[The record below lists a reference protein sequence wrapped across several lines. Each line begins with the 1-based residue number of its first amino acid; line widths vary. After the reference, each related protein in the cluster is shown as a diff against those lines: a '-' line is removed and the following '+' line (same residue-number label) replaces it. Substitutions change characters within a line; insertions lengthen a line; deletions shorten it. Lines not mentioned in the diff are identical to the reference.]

1 MAATVSSKDKIQKAG
16 DFYAEKVEFITS
28 TGLSIDLLGNIL
40 HITFF
45 EDIQSGAIT
54 GNCIINDVVNLAV
67 IGPVIGQEYIRL
79 KLRTNGLKDEEG
91 IIDFTEHML
100 LVNSLQLKEKGA
112 NGNQFLILEFS
123 TSELQKDQ
131 RIRINHRTNYS

>member
-1 MAATVSSKDKIQKAG
+1 MAEASTSREKIQKAG
-16 DFYAEKVEFITS
+16 DFHADEIEFITS
-28 TGLSIDLLGNIL
+28 TGLSIDLLGNVL

-79 KLRTNGLKDEEG
+79 KLRSNGLKEQEG
-91 IIDFTEHML
+91 VIDFTEHML
-100 LVNSLQLKEKGA
+100 LVNSLQLKEQGA

-123 TSELQKDQ
+123 T
-131 RIRINHRTNYS
+131 